1 MMDEPQRRTLLRSRS
16 LSALIF
22 CCIAALTL
30 LNACNRSP
38 RNDPAM
44 IDLAA
49 RATVHALPTPLPR
62 IVEVTRVIEVT
73 RLVEVTRI
81 VEVTSVTTSTATA
94 TPTSTPTA
102 TPEPAAQIDVVV
114 ASVVDT
120 ETQPVAERSLANTAA
135 ACPTTSGRAYEL
147 IPVAGGGAEHPDYAH
162 ADLNLALRGFEPT
175 NAALALIEMNGPTD
189 SDPPQLAGLFTDGRM
204 PTFVA
209 TYRVRDW
216 NWSCGERGCQSTP
229 LDNREV
235 TLLGMSVQPGETISI
250 PARNAQIYGGGFKVL
265 VLYADKN
272 GVTLGYTREDS
283 VANGYTVHIENIC
296 VDPNLLAI
304 YRTANDRGRGSLPGI
319 RTGEVIGAASG
330 TEVAVATRDRGAFL
344 DPRTR
349 KNWWQ

>member
-1 MMDEPQRRTLLRSRS
+1 VV
-16 LSALIF
+16 LSAVVLS
-22 CCIAALTL
+22 
-30 LNACNRSP
+30 ACNRPP

-44 IDLAA
+44 INLAA
-49 RATVHALPTPLPR
+49 RATVHALPTPTPR
-62 IVEVTRVIEVT
+62 IVEVTRVVVVT

-81 VEVTSVTTSTATA
+81 VEVTPAITPTLPA

-102 TPEPAAQIDVVV
+102 TPEPAAQVDV
-114 ASVVDT
+114 
-120 ETQPVAERSLANTAA
+120 AA
-135 ACPTTSGRAYEL
+135 ASMVAAEPQPAAVRALEQMAAECPTTSGRAYEL

-175 NAALALIEMNGPTD
+175 NAALALIEVNGPTD
-189 SDPPQLAGLFTDGRM
+189 SDPPQLAGLFSDRRT

-209 TYRVRDW
+209 AYRVRGWD
-216 NWSCGERGCQSTP
+216 WSCGEQGCRSAP
-229 LDNREV
+229 LERREV
-235 TLLGMSVQPGETISI
+235 TLLGMGVQPGEAISI

-265 VLYADKN
+265 VLYADEH

-296 VDPNLLAI
+296 VDPNLLAS
-304 YRTANDRGRGSLPGI
+304 YRNANAQGRGSLPGI
-319 RTGEVIGAASG
+319 RNGEVIGVASG
-330 TEVAVATRDRGAFL
+330 AEIAVATRDRGAFL